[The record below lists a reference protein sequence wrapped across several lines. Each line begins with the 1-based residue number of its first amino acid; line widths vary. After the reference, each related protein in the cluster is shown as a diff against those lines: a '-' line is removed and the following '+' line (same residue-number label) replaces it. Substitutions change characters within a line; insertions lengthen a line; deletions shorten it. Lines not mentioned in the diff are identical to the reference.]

1 MYSPTTL
8 DLLRNNPKIF
18 MKRCVNISQSLN
30 YFKEIQEEKPND
42 ICTVNEVEYI
52 IDRLIAYK
60 WNGV

>member
-1 MYSPTTL
+1 
-8 DLLRNNPKIF
+8 